1 MIIWQAQIL
10 LQEKCMYIDFF
21 TCWIF
26 CVFLLFVR
34 KNFYDVSKC
43 FYRSRYVAFVRH
55 AAYQFQQLQQQS
67 QKKSAENKVSVVHCT
82 IFQNFQVNS

>member
-1 MIIWQAQIL
+1 MR
-10 LQEKCMYIDFF
+10 
-21 TCWIF
+21 T
-26 CVFLLFVR
+26 
-34 KNFYDVSKC
+34 C

-67 QKKSAENKVSVVHCT
+67 QKKSAENKVSVVHCK